1 MRTAPTAFFCKMI
14 VDISFP
20 VETCTTA
27 ILPTCESQLYTLV
40 QAFIEVTPATA
51 RVQPVHSGVTWFSRD
66 ELPPHLLPPDH
77 IA

>member
-20 VETCTTA
+20 VATCTTA
-27 ILPTCESQLYTLV
+27 ILPTCESQLYTLG

-51 RVQPVHSGVTWFSRD
+51 WVQPVHSGVTWFSRD
-66 ELPPHLLPPDH
+66 
-77 IA
+77 